1 MAGMRA
7 SWLFRLISAAI
18 FHLLLLAIGCL
29 SSQIAIE
36 TSAVFPSGR

>member
-7 SWLFRLISAAI
+7 SWLLRLGSAAI
-18 FHLLLLAIGCL
+18 FELLLLAIGCL

>member
-18 FHLLLLAIGCL
+18 FEMLLLAIGCL
-29 SSQIAIE
+29 SAQIAIE
-36 TSAVFPSGR
+36 TLAVFPSGR

>member
-7 SWLFRLISAAI
+7 SWLFRLMWAAI
-18 FHLLLLAIGCL
+18 LKSLLLAIGCL

-36 TSAVFPSGR
+36 ASAVFPSGR

>member
-7 SWLFRLISAAI
+7 SWLFRLKWAAI
-18 FHLLLLAIGCL
+18 LNLVLLAIGCL

-36 TSAVFPSGR
+36 PPAVFPSGR

>member
-18 FHLLLLAIGCL
+18 FKVLLLAIDCL

-36 TSAVFPSGR
+36 PSAVFPSGR

>member
-7 SWLFRLISAAI
+7 SWLFWLLGAAI
-18 FHLLLLAIGCL
+18 FALLLLAIGCL

-36 TSAVFPSGR
+36 APAVFPSGR

>member
-7 SWLFRLISAAI
+7 SWLFRLMWAAI
-18 FHLLLLAIGCL
+18 LHPLLLAIGCL

-36 TSAVFPSGR
+36 TLAVFPSGR

>member
-7 SWLFRLISAAI
+7 SRLLRLMEAAI
-18 FHLLLLAIGCL
+18 FGLLLLAIGCL

-36 TSAVFPSGR
+36 TLAVFPSGR